1 MKARYERRGA
11 MPTSPN
17 HIARARCWL
26 RSGSTYHSLCLGR
39 SLWMIPRSRAP
50 GHLGAL
56 LHRAGGCYACCVAPV
71 VLSGGTRVALD
82 SLCCSNSGALV
93 NGALLHA
100 LKPLNAA
107 MRRRATETPRPAILG
122 PHETA

>member
-17 HIARARCWL
+17 HIARARCWR

-39 SLWMIPRSRAP
+39 SLWV
-50 GHLGAL
+50 GGL
-56 LHRAGGCYACCVAPV
+56 LPRAGGCYACCVAPV